1 MELISTSN
9 SKEMIMQFF
18 KVIILLVLI
27 PTFTSC
33 SALYYGT
40 MEKVGRHKREI
51 LVDRVESANKSQV
64 KAQEEFQTAL
74 ERFKSVVDFDGGNL
88 EQKYNELNKE
98 YQRCKNRAE
107 DIHKRIDSIEDVG
120 NALFKE
126 WKKELNQYSNQKL
139 RLKSDISLRQTR
151 AQFRKLTET
160 MREVEQRMQPVLTVF
175 HDHVLFL
182 KHNLNAQ
189 AIASLDI
196 ELESIQ
202 KDVNGLI
209 QEMQNAITEAQKFI
223 QSMESQG

>member
-1 MELISTSN
+1 MPDQN
-9 SKEMIMQFF
+9 HKEKMMQYF
-18 KVIILLVLI
+18 KIFLLAVSL
-27 PTFTSC
+27 TTLTSC

-74 ERFKSVVDFDGGNL
+74 EKFKSVVDFDGGDL
-88 EQKYNELNKE
+88 ERKYNELNKK
-98 YQRCKNRAE
+98 YQRCNNRAD
-107 DIHKRIDSIEDVG
+107 DIRKRINSIEDVG

-126 WKKELNQYSNQKL
+126 WKKELDQYSNQKL
-139 RLKSDISLRQTR
+139 RLKSDLSLRRTR
-151 AQFRKLTET
+151 AQFNKLVQA

-196 ELESIQ
+196 ELDSIQ

-209 QEMQNAITEAQKFI
+209 QEMQNAISEAQKFI
-223 QSMESQG
+223 QSMEKQG